1 MLHVQYWMSMS
12 HISYLA
18 TSCQDRTLC
27 DFTVRIIRIGTVPPV
42 LISGFYS
49 CDGCC
54 SVAIASSS
62 QIAKTY
68 IIMYITILTLHTAYR
83 YTKCMPQKVVY
94 CIEHIAP
101 FTFTSYIIVIHIASQ

>member
-27 DFTVRIIRIGTVPPV
+27 DFTVRIIRIGTVPQV
-42 LISGFYS
+42 VISGFYILVMAAPF
-49 CDGCC
+49 
-54 SVAIASSS
+54 VASS

-68 IIMYITILTLHTAYR
+68 IIMYITILTLPV
-83 YTKCMPQKVVY
+83 YTQLIDTHSACHKKL
-94 CIEHIAP
+94 
-101 FTFTSYIIVIHIASQ
+101 YIV

>member
-27 DFTVRIIRIGTVPPV
+27 DFTVRIIRIGTVPQV
-42 LISGFYS
+42 VISGFYILVMAAPF
-49 CDGCC
+49 
-54 SVAIASSS
+54 VASS

-83 YTKCMPQKVVY
+83 YTQVHAAKSCILYRAHCTVY
-94 CIEHIAP
+94 
-101 FTFTSYIIVIHIASQ
+101 FY